1 MLTLGLV
8 GTACSSANNVEKA
21 MNSPVPSLVAAWNIR
36 MEAQGAQQVKVSF
49 RPLMSSARKYVGADF
64 RSDGKT
70 LWVTL
75 KSCRV
80 TESCTAM
87 SPTLPP
93 SKVDDRFTYEVLL
106 PYSGERVLVQGQGDA
121 QEELLMTP

>member
-1 MLTLGLV
+1 
-8 GTACSSANNVEKA
+8 
-21 MNSPVPSLVAAWNIR
+21 
-36 MEAQGAQQVKVSF
+36 
-49 RPLMSSARKYVGADF
+49 
-64 RSDGKT
+64 
-70 LWVTL
+70 
-75 KSCRV
+75 
-80 TESCTAM
+80 M